1 LNLPQ
6 LGDFG
11 LGLGLYF
18 STLRA
23 ITIITLILGLISVYN
38 INYFASD
45 DYLPFE
51 YRHNLT
57 LLTRGSAICTMTS
70 WVPCPTCNCTEPGE
84 ETRQSGRTTLP
95 PNRCGTAIDP
105 AYDPDSDSESMK
117 NLTFALQN
125 DCDATPWQL
134 GAVNYATVI
143 LLLIATG
150 FLGEYLRRQE
160 VKFDED
166 EQTTQDYS
174 IRISN
179 PPPDAND
186 PEEWRRFFEQNCD
199 GAQVTVC
206 TCAVDNDFLVR
217 TLVERRERLRAIRN
231 MLEPGTSMSNLSL
244 AYIAAKQERE
254 RNWIGR
260 LIAMLS
266 PGVPDHY
273 GRLVAL
279 NAKVQGLAQLEYP
292 VTNVFLTFETEK
304 NQRHVLEKL
313 SVGSLSAHKNDHNA
327 LSNPKY
333 LFRGKQVLAVSEPDE
348 PSTVRWQD
356 LNAKFV
362 QKLKEQALTVFATLG
377 AIIASAAIVQIANE
391 SSTVGVAFAIAGFN
405 SVFPIFAKA
414 LTDLEAHAGEGEKQT
429 SLYFKIAAF
438 RWVNTAIVITII
450 TPFTNTLALKD
461 GLVSQIYALFLA
473 EILTVSAIQLLDP
486 MGHINRH
493 ILAPRAKTQDAMNL
507 KFQGAEFELAER

>member
-1 LNLPQ
+1 
-6 LGDFG
+6 
-11 LGLGLYF
+11 LYF

-45 DYLPFE
+45 DYLPSE
-51 YRHNLT
+51 YRKDIPRLIQ
-57 LLTRGSAICTMTS
+57 GSAICTMTS
-70 WVPCPTCNCTEPGE
+70 WVACPTCNCTENGE
-84 ETRQSGRTTLP
+84 ENLQSDRYTLLG
-95 PNRCGTAIDP
+95 NRCGTA
-105 AYDPDSDSESMK
+105 YDPDTNQ
-117 NLTFALQN
+117 NLTFALRN
-125 DCDATPWQL
+125 DCDGTPWQL

-143 LLLIATG
+143 MLLIATG

-160 VKFDED
+160 VQFDED
-166 EQTTQDYS
+166 EQTAQDYS

-186 PEEWRRFFEQNCD
+186 CEEWRRFFEQNCD

-217 TLVERRERLRAIRN
+217 TLIERRERLRAIGN
-231 MLEPGTSMSNLSL
+231 VLEPGTSMSNLSL
-244 AYIAAKQERE
+244 AYIAAKQEQE
-254 RNWIGR
+254 RTWFGR
-260 LIAMLS
+260 LIATLS
-266 PGVPDHY
+266 PGVPEHY
-273 GRLVAL
+273 YRLIAL

-304 NQRHVLEKL
+304 SQRHVLEKL
-313 SVGSLSAHKNDHNA
+313 SVGSLSANKNDHNA

-348 PSTVRWQD
+348 PSTIRWQD

-362 QKLKEQALTVFATLG
+362 QKLKEQAITVFSTLCAIFAVAALVQVANNASIIG
-377 AIIASAAIVQIANE
+377 A
-391 SSTVGVAFAIAGFN
+391 AFAISGFN
-405 SVFPIFAKA
+405 SAFPIFAKA
-414 LTDLEAHAGEGEKQT
+414 LTDLESHAAEGEKQT

-438 RWVNTAIVITII
+438 RWVNTAIVITIV
-450 TPFTNTLALKD
+450 TPFTDTLTLKD
-461 GLVSQIYALFLA
+461 GLVGQIYALFFA

-493 ILAPRAKTQDAMNL
+493 ILAPRAMTQDAMNM
-507 KFQGAEFELAER
+507 KFQGSAFELAER